1 MPGRST
7 QVREVVAIFGAQD
20 DSTARRGNCASGG
33 LRHSW
38 KARFDRGD
46 CITRISSNC
55 FLNRE
60 QGRRETDREEALFK
74 NTQEGRILT
83 CAGSR
88 PQSQV
93 APSLRSL
100 LAMSMVNIK
109 CAKLCNGRG
118 Y

>member
-1 MPGRST
+1 MTQLHGVASAHPEGSVIPGKHVST
-7 QVREVVAIFGAQD
+7 GAI
-20 DSTARRGNCASGG
+20 ASPAYR
-33 LRHSW
+33 L
-38 KARFDRGD
+38 
-46 CITRISSNC
+46 IV

-93 APSLRSL
+93 APSLKK
-100 LAMSMVNIK
+100 LAGHVN
-109 CAKLCNGRG
+109 GE